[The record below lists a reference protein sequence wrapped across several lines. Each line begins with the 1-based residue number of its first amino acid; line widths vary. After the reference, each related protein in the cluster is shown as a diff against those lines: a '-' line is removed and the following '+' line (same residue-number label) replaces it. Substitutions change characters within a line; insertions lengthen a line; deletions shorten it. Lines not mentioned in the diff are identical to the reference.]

1 MILQHLVL
9 EMPGHAS
16 AQAVE
21 KTGDAEQDAKDS
33 PSSSTGTAQ
42 ESSLRQERSKY
53 CAADNVD
60 ICWLQVVLIVNRAT
74 FLFSSMSQEGPCCIP
89 A

>member
-16 AQAVE
+16 AQGAVE

-33 PSSSTGTAQ
+33 QNSSNGTAQ

-60 ICWLQVVLIVNRAT
+60 I
-74 FLFSSMSQEGPCCIP
+74 
-89 A
+89 